1 MSLLILGS
9 TGTLGRQIVRCALD
23 EGYNVKC
30 VVRNLRKA
38 LFLQEWGA
46 ELIYGDLGLPETLP
60 NILKDVTVIID
71 ASTTRPNDVLN
82 LKQIDWDGKISLLQA
97 AKVAKIE
104 RFIYFSLLNTEKYPF
119 VPLLR
124 FKTKYEKL
132 LKSSDIPYTVFRSAG
147 FFQGLIGQYALPILE
162 KQSIWLTNN
171 TNSISYI
178 DTQDAAKFCLRSLI
192 IDITKNRTFS
202 LGGINSWKS
211 DELITSCEKFSGQ
224 KANII
229 QTPNFIIQFSFR
241 TFTLYHI

>member
-82 LKQIDWDGKISLLQA
+82 LKQIDWDGNCLL
-97 AKVAKIE
+97 
-104 RFIYFSLLNTEKYPF
+104 
-119 VPLLR
+119 
-124 FKTKYEKL
+124 
-132 LKSSDIPYTVFRSAG
+132 YTSPSPR
-147 FFQGLIGQYALPILE
+147 
-162 KQSIWLTNN
+162 
-171 TNSISYI
+171 
-178 DTQDAAKFCLRSLI
+178 D
-192 IDITKNRTFS
+192 
-202 LGGINSWKS
+202 
-211 DELITSCEKFSGQ
+211 
-224 KANII
+224 
-229 QTPNFIIQFSFR
+229 
-241 TFTLYHI
+241 